1 MLERILAALDGK
13 EKYPEDLARELKVK
27 GESLEEFWQLM
38 RTLEKQQRIKPTK
51 KGLMTLNKKNQE
63 ALLIGKI
70 ESNAKGFGFVI
81 LEDKSKIK
89 SDVFIPANA
98 MNSAMNADKVL
109 IRVTSNIVGKKPEGE
124 IVSVLERANDKIVGT
139 FIISG
144 AYAFV
149 LPDSK
154 RLLGDVFVAK
164 KCFNQA
170 KHGQKVVVQ
179 IIKWP
184 EQGKNAEGRVVEV
197 LGNSDDKDIEILSI
211 IRQQGLPLYFPENI
225 LQVAKNVPKE
235 VAVSEHHGRR
245 DLRQLPIVTIDG
257 DDARDLDDAV
267 LVEKLADGSYKLG
280 VYIADVSYYVPA
292 GGPIDLEARERATSV
307 YLVDRVL
314 PMLPVQLSNGICSL
328 NAGVDRLAMG
338 CEMQINAQGQV
349 TAYEVFPALI
359 NVKQRLTY
367 TAVRKLLDNEADIEQ
382 EKYQEIFPELL
393 KMRDL
398 CQILREKRMT
408 RGAVDFNFPEQ
419 KVILDEEAKPID
431 IVQRV
436 RSIAESI
443 VEEFMLAANETVAEH
458 LSKLN
463 FPTIYRVHEL
473 PDEEKIF
480 ALKKLLYNFNIKLEY
495 QENVTPKAMQQAL
508 KLAEGKPEA
517 RLLSTVMLRSLKQAK
532 YQVENLGHFGLAAEY
547 YTHFTSPIRRYP
559 DLMIHRLLRESFKYK
574 RELPEKQ
581 LAHYTQVLPEIAN
594 NASVKERIA
603 AEAERM
609 TVDYKKAE
617 YMYEHI
623 GEEFAGTIS
632 SVTPFG
638 FFVELDNGVEG
649 LIHIGALLDDYYI
662 YVEDRYALV
671 GERLKNSYRLGD
683 KVKIEVLQVNIKE
696 RNIDFVLA
704 GTSLEDKL
712 ILKANAPTSNREKT
726 LLAAGKANAKK
737 KGKKK
742 TAAIEARKEDR
753 NPRSEGEK
761 PRTAAKNRPTSEKR
775 ASTDKREKSGKSNLG
790 DSKKTAPKR
799 QTTDK
804 SPAQGSMDKF
814 IKKPVVREE
823 TDGFDNPYFSEETG
837 AKKSSRSRFS
847 SEKRNDSA
855 QTADKK
861 PKVSKGPDA
870 SAKKATPKVAGKTSN
885 RKPTGGKPAKSNK
898 NKR

>member
-1 MLERILAALDGK
+1 MLEKILAALDGK
-13 EKYPEDLARELKVK
+13 EKYPEDLARELKIK
-27 GESLEEFWQLM
+27 GEKLEEFWQLM

-51 KGLMTLNKKNQE
+51 KGLVTLNKKNKE

-81 LEDKSKIK
+81 LDDKSKIT

-98 MNSAMNADKVL
+98 MNTAMNGDKVL
-109 IRVTSNIVGKKPEGE
+109 IRLISNIVGKKPEGE
-124 IVSVLERANDKIVGT
+124 IVSILERANDKIVGT

-154 RLLGDVFVAK
+154 RILGDVFVAK
-164 KCFNQA
+164 KHFNQA
-170 KHGQKVVVQ
+170 VHGQKVVVQ
-179 IIKWP
+179 VIKWP
-184 EQGKNAEGRVVEV
+184 EAGKNAEGRVIEV
-197 LGNSDDKDIEILSI
+197 LGNSDDSDIEILSI
-211 IRQQGLPLYFPENI
+211 IRQQGLPINFPENI
-225 LQVAKNVPKE
+225 LQAAKHVPKE
-235 VAVSEHHGRR
+235 VSESEHHGRR

-257 DDARDLDDAV
+257 EDARDLDDAV
-267 LVEKLADGSYKLG
+267 LVEKQANGNYKLG

-292 GGPIDLEARERATSV
+292 GSPIDLEARERATSV

-328 NAGVDRLAMG
+328 NAGVDRLAMA
-338 CEMQINAQGQV
+338 CEMQIDPQGQV
-349 TAYEVFPALI
+349 VNYEVFPALI

-367 TAVRKLLDNEADIEQ
+367 TAVRKLLENEEIDQAA
-382 EKYQEIFPELL
+382 YQEIYPELL
-393 KMRDL
+393 KMREL
-398 CQILREKRMT
+398 CQVLRDKRML

-419 KVILDEEAKPID
+419 KVKLDKDGKPID

-443 VEEFMLAANETVAEH
+443 VEEFMLVANETVAEH
-458 LSKLN
+458 LSKLD
-463 FPTIYRVHEL
+463 FPSIYRVHEL

-508 KLAEGKPEA
+508 KAAEEKPEA

-532 YQVENLGHFGLAAEY
+532 YQVENLGHFGLAAEF

-559 DLMIHRLLRESFKYK
+559 DLMVHRLLRESFKY
-574 RELPEKQ
+574 RRQLPEKQ
-581 LAHYTQVLPEIAN
+581 MLHYSQVLPEIAER
-594 NASVKERIA
+594 ASLQERVA

-617 YMYEHI
+617 YMYDRI
-623 GEEFAGTIS
+623 GEEFEGTIS

-649 LIHIGALLDDYYI
+649 LVHMGALLDDYYI
-662 YVEDRYALV
+662 YVEERYALI

-683 KVKIEVLQVNIKE
+683 KVRIEVLQVNVKE

-712 ILKANAPTSNREKT
+712 ILKANSPTGNREKM
-726 LLAAGKANAKK
+726 LLAAGKAAAKK

-742 TAAIEARKEDR
+742 TAAIEARKESRSSR
-753 NPRSEGEK
+753 NDESTSR
-761 PRTAAKNRPTSEKR
+761 SEKR
-775 ASTDKREKSGKSNLG
+775 QAYPTKTKAKDKPPATEKRKKSEKASAWET
-790 DSKKTAPKR
+790 PKV
-799 QTTDK
+799 
-804 SPAQGSMDKF
+804 SPKNKGSMDKF
-814 IKKPVVREE
+814 IKKPEAREAV
-823 TDGFDNPYFSEETG
+823 DGFDNPYFSEETG
-837 AKKSSRSRFS
+837 AKRTSRSRFS
-847 SEKRNDSA
+847 SEKRQDSSE
-855 QTADKK
+855 TTSK
-861 PKVSKGPDA
+861 PKRNVKSTETTVKKSTVKGA
-870 SAKKATPKVAGKTSN
+870 SKTSN
-885 RKPTGGKPAKSNK
+885 RKPAGGKPVKSKK